1 VISNHFKLLFGF
13 LVLILVSI
21 IYEKP
26 LGPHLFLLIVPYSIQ
41 VVLISGVAMMM
52 SVLGVYFRDL
62 QNLSQFVARILM
74 YMSPILYSVERIP
87 ERFRDIYMLNP
98 LASLYVTYRS
108 IIMQTPINLQYV
120 FIAATQALVVFLTG
134 YLIFAKTEKSL
145 LKYV

>member
-1 VISNHFKLLFGF
+1 
-13 LVLILVSI
+13 
-21 IYEKP
+21 
-26 LGPHLFLLIVPYSIQ
+26 
-41 VVLISGVAMMM
+41 MMM